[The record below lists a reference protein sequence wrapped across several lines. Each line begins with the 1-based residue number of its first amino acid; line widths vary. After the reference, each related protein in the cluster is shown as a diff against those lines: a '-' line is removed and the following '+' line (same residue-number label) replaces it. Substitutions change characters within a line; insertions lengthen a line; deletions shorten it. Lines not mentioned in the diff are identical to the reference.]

1 MGKVTEGNGGRGTG
15 NKWLNEQVQNKQGE
29 VKNNIG
35 HGEAKEL
42 ICTTHGHEL
51 SGVGNV
57 GGKGDAGQREDEGEK
72 KLGQL

>member
-1 MGKVTEGNGGRGTG
+1 MGRWRRVMREKVQGISSVNGRY
-15 NKWLNEQVQNKQGE
+15 KIDGE

-51 SGVGNV
+51 RWVWEY
-57 GGKGDAGQREDEGEK
+57 R
-72 KLGQL
+72 